1 MKKRFLSLVCVVSL
15 LVNINIGNFKTYAT
29 DKTTF
34 SINEDN
40 VFFENGIKTK
50 YIKNEDIF
58 KILADNGIDYKTV
71 FSKKQILEMK
81 EEDKKLDKK
90 IEDINSKPQ
99 LRYKRFSDTYTRLY
113 IPAGFLIGLEVSVFS
128 STVIAAVAV
137 KMGISLSTAE
147 LLIASASEIISS
159 NFDGVCYA
167 HWLSTSYSGIDTMI
181 VKFKSFQ
188 GWVHHDI
195 QKCID
200 NSYPK
205 SFETLA
211 TKWYY
216 IEEERIC
223 GAQGD
228 EWKIIDN
235 KWYKFNEYGILIEYE
250 GWEVIND
257 RWMYFVPGNF
267 GAYRDGIYDINGEI
281 FTFNEDGY
289 CTCGRGC
296 E

>member
-1 MKKRFLSLVCVVSL
+1 MKKRFLSLVFIVSL
-15 LVNINIGNFKTYAT
+15 LLAINADNFKAYAGNEIAV
-29 DKTTF
+29 
-34 SINEDN
+34 SIDEDN
-40 VFFENGIKTK
+40 VFFENGVKTK

-71 FSKKQILEMK
+71 FSKKQILKMK

-99 LRYKRFSDTYTRLY
+99 LRYTRFSDTYTRLY
-113 IPAGFLIGLEVSVFS
+113 IPAGFLIGLGVSAFS

-137 KMGISLSTAE
+137 KIGISLSTAE
-147 LLIASASEIISS
+147 LLISSASEVISS

-167 HWLSTSYSGIDTMI
+167 HWLSTPYSGIDTMI

-200 NSYPK
+200 DSYPK
-205 SFETLA
+205 SFETLV

-216 IEEERIC
+216 IDEERIC

-228 EWKIIDN
+228 EWRIIDN
-235 KWYKFNEYGILIEYE
+235 KWYRFNEYGILIEYE

-257 RWMYFVPGNF
+257 KWMYFVPGNF